1 MHTHATA
8 APATPVAAQPRPP
21 VVEADEA
28 GKTFGSV
35 VALDAVDLDVAE
47 GEIVGI
53 IGPSG
58 AGKTT
63 MIRLLLG
70 LYKPSGGQV
79 QVFGHSAA
87 RFSRVERERIGYLP
101 QDFVLYDDLTVR
113 ENLSFAAGVYG
124 LGWFVKRRRI
134 PELLELVQLTEA
146 RDRKAANI
154 SGGMRRRL
162 ALACALVHEPDLLVL
177 DEPTAGL
184 DPVLRAT
191 TWDIF
196 HSLQARGRALIVTT
210 QYVTESEYCDRV
222 YLINEGRL
230 AAAGTPAELRR
241 QALGGDVVDATIREL
256 DRALVTALGE
266 LPFVRRVA
274 RLSEESVELVTDVAA
289 EAIPQLTEAI
299 TAQGYQLA
307 LIEERRVSFDRIFV
321 ELVEQD
327 GNGHEAR
334 A

>member
-1 MHTHATA
+1 MHAQDTHGSTA
-8 APATPVAAQPRPP
+8 PHDMLSRPP
-21 VVEADEA
+21 VVEAEEA
-28 GKTFGSV
+28 GKSFGSV
-35 VALDAVDLDVAE
+35 VALDAVDLEVAQ

-79 QVFGHSAA
+79 RVFGHSSA

-101 QDFVLYDDLTVR
+101 QDYVLYDDLTVR
-113 ENLSFAAGVYG
+113 ENLSFAASVYG
-124 LGWFVKRRRI
+124 LGWFIKRRRI
-134 PELLELVQLTEA
+134 PELLDLVQLTDA
-146 RDRKAANI
+146 RDRQTANI

-184 DPVLRAT
+184 DPVLRST
-191 TWDIF
+191 TWDLF
-196 HSLQARGRALIVTT
+196 RRLQARGSSFIVTT

-222 YLINEGRL
+222 YLINEGRV

-241 QALGGDVVDATIREL
+241 MAFGGDIVDATIREL
-256 DRALVTALGE
+256 DRPLITALSE
-266 LPFVRRVA
+266 LPFVRRGA
-274 RLSEESVELVTDVAA
+274 RLSEESVELVVDVAA
-289 EAIPQLTEAI
+289 DAIPLLTETI
-299 TAQGYQLA
+299 TSRGYQLA
-307 LIEERRVSFDRIFV
+307 SIEERRVSFDHTFV
-321 ELVEQD
+321 ALVEQT